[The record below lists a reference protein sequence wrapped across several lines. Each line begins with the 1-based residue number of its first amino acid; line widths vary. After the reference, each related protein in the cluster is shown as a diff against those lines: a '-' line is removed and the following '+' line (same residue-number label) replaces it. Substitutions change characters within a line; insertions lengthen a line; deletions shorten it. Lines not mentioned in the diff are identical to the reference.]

1 MESYRFR
8 ENPTWR
14 STDKNSGLTPP
25 PKPGKK
31 HPGDEVGVVQRGLR
45 ELRVGAKYKF
55 RYENLKSKF
64 SIFLFAC
71 NVMN

>member
-31 HPGDEVGVVQRGLR
+31 RPGDEFGVVQS
-45 ELRVGAKYKF
+45 RVKITQGWC
-55 RYENLKSKF
+55 E
-64 SIFLFAC
+64 
-71 NVMN
+71 V